1 MTRNDEFIDF
11 NTTSPAGTLFR
22 KVNGFG
28 KRYYE
33 ISDCQYIIKQLTKI
47 MQKYESAFFN
57 PAVTAM
63 QIENISKSSVNLV
76 TLQHY
81 IEMYRIYRNLIQ
93 MLDCDANN
101 IPRKLDVMTNL
112 CYFAKATDVFEE
124 SFIFDCRK
132 V

>member
-1 MTRNDEFIDF
+1 MISQDEFVDF
-11 NTTSPAGTLFR
+11 NTTSAAGTLFR

-33 ISDCQYIIKQLTKI
+33 KSDCQYIIKQLTRI

-57 PAVTAM
+57 PAVAAM
-63 QIENISKSSVNLV
+63 QIENISESSVNLV
-76 TLQHY
+76 KFQRY
-81 IEMYRIYRNLIQ
+81 IEMYRIYRNLIR
-93 MLDCDANN
+93 MLDCDTSN
-101 IPRKLDVMTNL
+101 IPRKLDVITNL

-124 SFIFDCRK
+124 SAIFDCKK